1 MAEKM
6 EENGARGENNLNKF
20 FPLPFRVLFLL
31 SLSVYLWYSVVFFC
45 TRLTSINILQLLNLS
60 YNGENYTTL
69 ENTLPNTGEYG
80 STVSPSKTENEL
92 LLYGIKKT
100 MKWLT
105 VSFGVSYS
113 VCMIIKL
120 NFEGDNDS
128 WASLIPSN
136 IYRDHLLIALL
147 YFFLIF
153 TALVY
158 FFVKV
163 FQKKD
168 TLIQLATDS
177 GRGQCRV
184 YTTAKRVMFGGINSL
199 TMRTNDILFSDSL
212 VSYNRVLADLSLL
225 IMGILGGF
233 DVAGTN
239 SSGNTIP
246 VILVEGV
253 FLCLPHCIRMMQC
266 RKEYRLTGDKQHA
279 YNMLKYFCGT
289 LAIVSNSALK
299 MNSILPKGES
309 MVFGSQASENNL
321 IYWFYFFAFISSSY
335 SFLWDLIMD
344 WGFEL
349 NTFGAKNNLRAD
361 FLLFSPNS
369 ILYYGIIFA
378 DFSVRF
384 IWILRVFQTPENN
397 AAWLGSA
404 GNFFFGGG
412 SLSLGYFAVE
422 AFEILRRWLWCLI
435 KIENDWIKLRFEA
448 KTDFQMYPIS
458 DKRRA

>member
-1 MAEKM
+1 MAKNM
-6 EENGARGENNLNKF
+6 EENGARVESDLNKF

-31 SLSVYLWYSVVFFC
+31 SLSVYLWYSVVFLC

-60 YNGENYTTL
+60 YNGDNYTTL

-80 STVSPSKTENEL
+80 TTVSPNKTENER
-92 LLYGIKKT
+92 LLYGIRKT

-105 VSFGVSYS
+105 LSFGVSYS
-113 VCMIIKL
+113 ICMIIKL
-120 NFEGDNDS
+120 NYDSDNDS
-128 WASLIPSN
+128 WADLIPSKT
-136 IYRDHLLIALL
+136 YKEHLLITLL
-147 YFFLIF
+147 YFVLIF

-163 FQKKD
+163 FHKKNA
-168 TLIQLATDS
+168 LGQLGTES
-177 GRGQCRV
+177 SSGQCRV
-184 YTTAKRVMFGGINSL
+184 YTTAKRVILGRINSL

-233 DVAGTN
+233 DIAGAN
-239 SSGNTIP
+239 SSSNSIP
-246 VILVEGV
+246 VILVEAF
-253 FLCLPHCIRMMQC
+253 FLCSPHCIRIAQC
-266 RKEYRLTGDKQHA
+266 RKEYKLTGEKQHA

-289 LAIVSNSALK
+289 LAIISNSALK
-299 MNSILPKGES
+299 MNTILQKREGAG
-309 MVFGSQASENNL
+309 FGNQEPGDNL
-321 IYWFYFFAFISSSY
+321 LRWFYFFAFISSTY

-349 NTFGAKNNLRAD
+349 KTFGGRNFLRAD
-361 FLLFSPNS
+361 YLLFSPNS

-384 IWILRVFQTPENN
+384 IWILRAFQAPENN
-397 AAWLGSA
+397 SAWLGSA

-422 AFEILRRWLWCLI
+422 AFEISRRWLWCLI
-435 KIENDWIKLRFEA
+435 KIENDWIKLHFEA
-448 KTDFQMYPIS
+448 KKDFQMYPVS